1 VDCQPHKFYLEIY
14 IEAQNQQVGDLR
26 RSLSSHLIFF
36 HISAD
41 TRSANMKVSG
51 VFRPLPYLLKS
62 FVPQG

>member
-51 VFRPLPYLLKS
+51 VFRPL
-62 FVPQG
+62 Q